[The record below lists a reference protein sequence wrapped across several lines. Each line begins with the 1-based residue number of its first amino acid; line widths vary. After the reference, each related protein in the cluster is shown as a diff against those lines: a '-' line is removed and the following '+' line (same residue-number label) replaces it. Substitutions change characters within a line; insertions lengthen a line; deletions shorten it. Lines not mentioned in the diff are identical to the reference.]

1 MTPEPADSPVL
12 RVAPAQLVFEQPLNE
27 RMRTFLRLDFL
38 YNQALHHNAGLTQW
52 SSRAAVSGLLDI
64 IAIASRGDTRSEVLK
79 EVERQ
84 LALLNEFQA
93 RPGVDTSRLRALVSN
108 LLRMR
113 NELLALGTAYL
124 QPLKESEFLS
134 AIRHRSAIPGGTCD
148 FDLPDYFHWLN
159 QPADQRSAAFAH
171 WLETLRPIC
180 DAIAEVLWLTR
191 QNGVVKTEIARGGVY
206 HITFERD
213 NPVQLLRIA
222 LEPGADIYPEISG
235 SHYRSSVRFVR
246 WAAGDKARQA
256 EGDISFQLTCCS

>member
-1 MTPEPADSPVL
+1 MTPEAADSPAPL
-12 RVAPAQLVFEQPLNE
+12 VAAAQLIFEQPLNE

-38 YNQALHHNAGLTQW
+38 YSQALHHNGGLTLW
-52 SSRAAVSGLLDI
+52 GSRAAVSSLLDI
-64 IAIASRGDTRSEVLK
+64 IAIASRGDARGEVLK

-93 RPGVDTSRLRALVSN
+93 RPGVDTTRLRTLVSN

-113 NELLALGTAYL
+113 GELMALGTTYL
-124 QPLKESEFLS
+124 QLLKESEFLS

-148 FDLPDYFHWLN
+148 FDLPEYFHWLN
-159 QPADQRSAAFAH
+159 QPAEQRAEAFSR
-171 WLETLRPIC
+171 WLELLRPIC

-191 QNGVVKTEIARGGVY
+191 QNGQVRHEVARGGVY

-222 LEPGADIYPEISG
+222 MPAGSGIFPEISG
-235 SHYRSSVRFVR
+235 SHYRSSVRFVS
-246 WAAGDKARQA
+246 WTAGDKSRQA
-256 EGDISFQLTCCS
+256 EGDVLFQLTCCS